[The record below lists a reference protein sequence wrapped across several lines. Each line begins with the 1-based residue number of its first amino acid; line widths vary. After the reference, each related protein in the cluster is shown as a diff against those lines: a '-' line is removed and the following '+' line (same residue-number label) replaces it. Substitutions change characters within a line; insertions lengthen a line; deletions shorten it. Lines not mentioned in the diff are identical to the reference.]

1 MSSSFARI
9 DRSILPLFDRP
20 RPRRRPYSW
29 SEVIHRAGVESI
41 FSAFERERPRI
52 VNNFAA
58 SAPSGYELSFS
69 SEEDELNETFEPW
82 RLCLSRATNTQMRT
96 NRLLRRLR
104 LAIRNSHPSQARAN
118 AQYPRYIKATL
129 EYE

>member
-1 MSSSFARI
+1 MEEGRERALLSGGKFAGWGI
-9 DRSILPLFDRP
+9 VCI
-20 RPRRRPYSW
+20 RPYSR

-58 SAPSGYELSFS
+58 SAPSGYEFSSS
-69 SEEDELNETFEPW
+69 SEEDELHETFEPW

-118 AQYPRYIKATL
+118 DQYPRYIKATL

>member
-1 MSSSFARI
+1 MSAGVSCQCQLSVSVDSSYN
-9 DRSILPLFDRP
+9 
-20 RPRRRPYSW
+20 RRRRSYSR

-104 LAIRNSHPSQARAN
+104 LAIRNSHPSQAARTISIPVMKV
-118 AQYPRYIKATL
+118 PRV
-129 EYE
+129 